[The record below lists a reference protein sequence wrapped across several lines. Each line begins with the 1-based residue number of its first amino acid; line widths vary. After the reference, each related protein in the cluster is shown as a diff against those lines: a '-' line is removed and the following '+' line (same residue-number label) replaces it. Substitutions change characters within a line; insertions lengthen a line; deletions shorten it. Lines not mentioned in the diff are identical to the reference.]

1 MDWLTILL
9 CIIVA
14 VLALKFLKLIGK
26 IVSVIVIV
34 IALCIFLESVFSI
47 NIVQL
52 AQNLISSL

>member
-26 IVSVIVIV
+26 IVATIVTI
-34 IALCIFLESVFSI
+34 IALCVFLESMFGI
-47 NIVQL
+47 NVVQI
-52 AQNLISSL
+52 AENLISSL